1 MNRPLYL
8 DIRDSVNAGDLGATF
23 IEKMGWGAPTG
34 GAVRTQ
40 AAGQFWQGRLIA
52 NLKGFNVILIDL
64 EELPDTAI
72 QREVDKAFFKQ
83 FAERIT
89 IFKSPTLTSWLW
101 PRKRASGFL
110 APERYE
116 YATGSIPDYLAQKL
130 SAISFSITDH
140 AKGITLGQVR
150 DKVRGQFDTSA
161 VTKKF
166 YEEFKK
172 QHESLTSQIHGL
184 PDSEAH
190 SYSSIL
196 LNRLMFIYFL
206 QKKEFINGDANY
218 LRTCLE
224 KLQKLNSEIKFY
236 SFYKDLLRTLF
247 FDGLNRQPHEFTDPK
262 IAEILGDPPYIN
274 GGIFGASEIE
284 QAFEIE
290 IPDKAFEDIF
300 NLFDSYRWHLDT
312 SPTGNS
318 NEINPEVIG
327 YIFEQ
332 YINYTAN
339 GRKEKGAYY
348 TPQDVCGH
356 MAKSTV
362 VPLILESLQVS
373 APDLFQQVR
382 EEPYDFIFGDMLHG
396 WNSASESWM
405 QVPAGLE
412 QIWNDDPVTWHLL
425 DEAPNSSE
433 MNLTG
438 ESWVE
443 TFHRRQR
450 VESIISSLQDGALG
464 QSPNDYVT
472 YPLDGTLLI
481 SRYLSSKA
489 SLETLEAFW
498 AKLSKFSVIDP
509 TCGSGAFLFAA
520 LEVLEDI
527 YGSLLDGLERIVATQ
542 GRFSDGY
549 SSNEQQI
556 KSNRRYFIRRSIA
569 LNNLYGTDL
578 MPDAIETA
586 KLRLFLSL
594 VACLESGDELEPLP
608 DLDFNFKVANL
619 VVGFYDEGDA
629 GRISQDLFIKSSLDD
644 LRPQI
649 QEFKSLH
656 EEFNEM
662 LKSGN
667 HKNIHVA
674 KSALLTKSKKLRQ
687 SCNAIYADAVG
698 VEDKDLSAWVKE
710 HVPFHWFIEFP
721 EIIQSGGFDVV
732 IGNPPYI
739 KSSDLPLEVK
749 ATLVGYH
756 TKDCPDFYA
765 VCYERSIQLLK
776 PMGWH
781 SMIVMISLACGGKFE
796 PLRDYISRKN
806 GGEWWSTYGKRPDSL
821 FAGIQ
826 VRNTILTLGPRG
838 NQHSTS
844 HNIFTKQIRSSLFS
858 TLEMVEVSRKQGG
871 FPARGGLAN
880 SILEKILN
888 SQRSAPVKTG
898 KKLYTLLTASYWYP
912 ILPNAVPIVNV
923 DLSPSNQRHSR
934 LLEIELHEGESEE
947 NALSLLGGKMSYLY
961 WSSTGNDMDS
971 SNAFGEAVLGLLKDI
986 GGDEGLSALSK
997 QVALESREHYFAS
1010 KNAKKYYLN
1019 LRWSS
1024 CRAYTDQF
1032 DRKVLD
1038 LLGLL
1043 DEWRNLNIWYRQ
1055 TMRSSGENSNGI
1067 QVSKRDV
1074 ETYEAWYE
1082 ANYLN

>member
-1 MNRPLYL
+1 MTSPLYVEIRESINSG
-8 DIRDSVNAGDLGATF
+8 DIGATF
-23 IEKMGWGAPTG
+23 IQKMGWGAPTSG
-34 GAVRTQ
+34 SVLTQ
-40 AAGQFWQGRLIA
+40 AVGQFWQGRLIA
-52 NLKGFNVILIDL
+52 NLKGFNVILIEVD
-64 EELPDTAI
+64 ELPDTTV
-72 QREVDKAFFKQ
+72 QREIDKAFFKQ

-89 IFKSPTLTSWLW
+89 IFQAPSLTSWLW

-110 APERYE
+110 AAEKYE
-116 YATGSIPDYLAQKL
+116 HTTGSIPDYLAQKL
-130 SAISFSITDH
+130 AAISFTVSDH
-140 AKGITLGQVR
+140 TRGITLGQVR

-166 YEEFKK
+166 YEDFKN
-172 QHESLTSQIHGL
+172 QHEALTAQISGL
-184 PDSEAH
+184 PESEAH
-190 SYSSIL
+190 SYSSL
-196 LNRLMFIYFL
+196 TLNRLMFIYFL

-224 KLQKLNSEIKFY
+224 KLQKLNSEVKFY

-247 FDGLNRQPHEFTDPK
+247 FDGLNRQPHEFSDPK

-274 GGIFGASEIE
+274 GGIFGACEIE
-284 QAFEIE
+284 QTFEIE

-362 VPLILESLQVS
+362 VPLIIESLMGS

-382 EEPYDFIFGDMLHG
+382 NEPLDFIFVDMLHG
-396 WNSASESWM
+396 WDRASESWLPT
-405 QVPAGLE
+405 PAGLE
-412 QIWNDDPVTWHLL
+412 QIWQDDPISWHLL

-433 MNLTG
+433 VNLAG

-443 TFHRRQR
+443 TFHRRER
-450 VESIISSLQDGALG
+450 VESIIRSLRDGTMG
-464 QSPNDYVT
+464 QYPNDYVT

-527 YGSLLDGLERIVATQ
+527 YGSLLDGLERIVVT
-542 GRFSDGY
+542 GGNLSDVY
-549 SSNEQQI
+549 KTNEQQI
-556 KSNRRYFIRRSIA
+556 RNNRRYFIRRSIA

-608 DLDFNFKVANL
+608 DLDFNFKIANL
-619 VVGFYDEGDA
+619 VVGFYDESDA
-629 GRISQDLFIKSSLDD
+629 GRISQDLFIRSSLED
-644 LRPQI
+644 LSPQI
-649 QEFKSLH
+649 QEFKGLH
-656 EEFNEM
+656 AQFNKM
-662 LKSGN
+662 LRTGD
-667 HKNIHVA
+667 HKNVHEA
-674 KSALLTKSKKLRQ
+674 KSALISKSRTLRQ
-687 SCNAIYADAVG
+687 ACNAIYADAAG
-698 VEDKDLSAWVKE
+698 VEDKDVADWVTE

-721 EIIQSGGFDVV
+721 DIIESGGFDVV

-739 KSSDLPLEVK
+739 KSSELPLDVK
-749 ATLVGYH
+749 ATLVGYQ
-756 TKDCPDFYA
+756 TKGCPDFYA

-776 PMGWH
+776 PTGWH

-826 VRNTILTLGPRG
+826 VRNTILTLGPSG
-838 NQHSTS
+838 DQHSTS
-844 HNIFTKQIRSSLFS
+844 HKIFSKQIRPSLFT
-858 TLEMVEVSRKQGG
+858 TLETFEIARPKGS
-871 FPARGGLAN
+871 FPSRGGLN
-880 SILEKILN
+880 NLLLKKILN
-888 SQRSAPVKTG
+888 SPRSSKPKSG

-912 ILPNAVPIVNV
+912 VMANAIPIVNL
-923 DLSPSNQRHSR
+923 DLTPSKEKHSR
-934 LLEIELHEGESEE
+934 LKEIDLSSGEREE
-947 NALSLLGGKMSYLY
+947 NALALLGGKISYLY

-971 SNAFGEAVLGLLKDI
+971 SSVFGDTVLGLLSSID
-986 GGDEGLSALSK
+986 DEPELATFAK
-997 QVALESREHYFAS
+997 KVAMESRHHYFAS
-1010 KNAKKYYLN
+1010 KNAQKYYLN

-1024 CRAYTDQF
+1024 CRAHTDKF

-1038 LLGLL
+1038 LLGLIH
-1043 DEWRNLNIWYRQ
+1043 EWRNLNIWYRQ

-1067 QVSKRDV
+1067 QVSKSNIED
-1074 ETYEAWYE
+1074 YEAWYK
-1082 ANYLN
+1082 ANYLS